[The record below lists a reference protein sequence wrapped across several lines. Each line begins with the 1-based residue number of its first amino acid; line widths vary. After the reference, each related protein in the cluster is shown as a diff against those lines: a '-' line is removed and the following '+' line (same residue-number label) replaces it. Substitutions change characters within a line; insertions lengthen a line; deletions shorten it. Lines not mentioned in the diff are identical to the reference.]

1 MSRSNGGN
9 TMRLSQLLT
18 ALSESEILSMP
29 HDPVVR
35 GVTCDSRQVGQGY
48 IFVAIP
54 GTLTDGYLYIGQA
67 VSKGA
72 VAIVTERAAGP
83 AGVAE
88 IKVPLARRAL
98 AELSR
103 AFFGYPD
110 RDLFMIGVTGTNGK
124 TTTTSMVQHILTSQG
139 VMTSLIGSVAYG
151 YGDQK
156 IPSSL
161 TTPDSSDLQ
170 RMLRDHYRAGVQ
182 VVAMEV
188 SSVAEAQYRVYGIEY
203 DAVAFL
209 NITPD
214 HIPDHGSFEAYYQ
227 AKAMLVRN
235 VRPGVPVILNRD
247 EPDVYRLRHETGGQ
261 VISMGIGQP
270 DALVSAENLTLPGGF
285 PHFDLLIR
293 HELACERGSIK
304 PGRWPVRLI
313 VPGRHSVYNAM
324 TAIILAGCCG
334 VDPADSAG
342 ALASFSSVERRLQ
355 IIYQNDFTM
364 IDDYVHDED
373 NTRKMLE
380 AVAVMAEGRP
390 VHIVYAIRGNR
401 GIQVNREVA
410 GQFRQFRDQ
419 INWQTFM
426 VTSSRDTASSRD
438 LVSNEEEKVVL
449 EDLADAGYRIRYEAN
464 LTDAIRKVLPL
475 VRQDDFVIL
484 AGAQN
489 MDKGARIA
497 LNLLAGDK
505 PEEERE
511 AILKILQG
519 RVVG

>member
-1 MSRSNGGN
+1 
-9 TMRLSQLLT
+9 
-18 ALSESEILSMP
+18 
-29 HDPVVR
+29 
-35 GVTCDSRQVGQGY
+35 
-48 IFVAIP
+48 
-54 GTLTDGYLYIGQA
+54 
-67 VSKGA
+67 
-72 VAIVTERAAGP
+72 
-83 AGVAE
+83 
-88 IKVPLARRAL
+88 
-98 AELSR
+98 
-103 AFFGYPD
+103 
-110 RDLFMIGVTGTNGK
+110 
-124 TTTTSMVQHILTSQG
+124 
-139 VMTSLIGSVAYG
+139 
-151 YGDQK
+151 
-156 IPSSL
+156 
-161 TTPDSSDLQ
+161 
-170 RMLRDHYRAGVQ
+170 
-182 VVAMEV
+182 
-188 SSVAEAQYRVYGIEY
+188 
-203 DAVAFL
+203 
-209 NITPD
+209 
-214 HIPDHGSFEAYYQ
+214 
-227 AKAMLVRN
+227 
-235 VRPGVPVILNRD
+235 
-247 EPDVYRLRHETGGQ
+247 
-261 VISMGIGQP
+261 
-270 DALVSAENLTLPGGF
+270 
-285 PHFDLLIR
+285 
-293 HELACERGSIK
+293 
-304 PGRWPVRLI
+304 
-313 VPGRHSVYNAM
+313 M

-342 ALASFSSVERRLQ
+342 ALASFLSVERRLQ